1 MNCGQS
7 DDRRD
12 NNNDDEEDNH
22 QHYCHRRLQVVE
34 VRGKP
39 GGSEGEGTA
48 GWASVVAFCS
58 PTGHTWILSKTMLI

>member
-1 MNCGQS
+1 MNSGQS

-22 QHYCHRRLQVVE
+22 QHYCHRRLHVVE

-48 GWASVVAFCS
+48 GWA
-58 PTGHTWILSKTMLI
+58 